1 MASRPKFGES
11 RSPSHDVLRSGAPS
25 PRIEHYDGEI
35 PPALSPL
42 DAFAAQGR
50 LLARQ
55 LEESARRNRR
65 MSRLPPSSVARSLSQ
80 PRPGYFR
87 SPSSS
92 ESTQR
97 RGPAGRNEL
106 SRQPTQKLSPEV
118 EEPKFRPQSEHPRLS
133 GVSHLAS
140 EMEDYFE
147 EDPDTTPKK
156 EPSVNAFDLPR
167 AESPE
172 DAMSSHS
179 PPESPPEGPRRFYA
193 VSPTGLAPAGVSP
206 PLGVSVMAPSRT
218 SSTDSASRLNIP
230 RGLAPPASPL
240 SRPSSSSRGTQL
252 ESSDD
257 DYSSSNAGSTFS
269 KPRKMS
275 ASSAVS
281 LPYSSMS
288 SSVTRS
294 HPRSPSMSSET
305 SNTGGYLQ
313 RPYNFSRP
321 LSRSS
326 TSLSAPGPTGSSE
339 PSANNPQSAINR
351 GHKPSPIVVPAPSD
365 VPFNPNE
372 DPSSAV
378 SSYTYVRYSLPRGR
392 SVARDSVVFSSLHTP
407 HFEWQEPLFES
418 PTRHSTAGPPQSV
431 RTPSPSPSH
440 QGSFTSKTRS
450 MYESPSSARQ
460 LLTPE
465 PPLPRPTPPSPEM
478 RPSQTAPAEPEPE
491 IEPEPETEPEPTPEP
506 APESIPEPTPAE
518 PASIE
523 PEPTEAA
530 PSEAAPM
537 EQRDAEVSKND
548 HTDATSSAGSES
560 TVRPQTA
567 RTNTTSAVIT
577 ADEHVTKGIQCHEK
591 GSLNESTYHLR
602 IAAKQNH
609 PTGMLLYALAC
620 RHGWGMRPNQR
631 EGVQW
636 LRKAVD
642 SVGIELMDDSNPTI
656 PVRAR
661 ELQKAY
667 RAQFALSIYELGVS
681 HLNGWGIEQ
690 DKSLALRCFEIA
702 GQWGDGDALAEAGF
716 CYAEGIGCKKDLKK
730 AAKFY
735 RQAEAKGISMVGNSW
750 IYKDKYMDDDSTST
764 SRGRGPSGSTPEKKQ
779 RSKSRTRSLFHRK
792 KSVAAEA

>member
-1 MASRPKFGES
+1 MASRPKFEH

-92 ESTQR
+92 DSSTGA
-97 RGPAGRNEL
+97 RGHGGRNEL

-133 GVSHLAS
+133 AVSHLTS
-140 EMEDYFE
+140 EVGDYSEDE
-147 EDPDTTPKK
+147 DTTPKK
-156 EPSVNAFDLPR
+156 EPSVNALDLPR

-179 PPESPPEGPRRFYA
+179 APEAPPEGPPRFYA
-193 VSPTGLAPAGVSP
+193 VSPTGLTPGGP
-206 PLGVSVMAPSRT
+206 PPSLGVSMVAPSRT
-218 SSTDSASRLNIP
+218 SSTDSVSRLNIPP
-230 RGLAPPASPL
+230 RGLAPPGSPL
-240 SRPSSSSRGTQL
+240 SRPSSSSRGVQP

-305 SNTGGYLQ
+305 SNAGNYLQ

-326 TSLSAPGPTGSSE
+326 TSLSAPGPRASPE
-339 PSANNPQSAINR
+339 PPVANSQGALNR
-351 GHKPSPIVVPAPSD
+351 GHKPSPIVVPSPSD
-365 VPFNPNE
+365 LPINPNE

-378 SSYTYVRYSLPRGR
+378 SCYTYAKYALPRGR
-392 SVARDSVVFSSLHTP
+392 AVSRDSVVFSGLQTP

-418 PTRHSTAGPPQSV
+418 PTRHSTAGPPQPA
-431 RTPSPSPSH
+431 RTPSPSPSL
-440 QGSFTSKTRS
+440 QGSFHSKTRS
-450 MYESPSSARQ
+450 MYESPASARH

-465 PPLPRPTPPSPEM
+465 PPLPQQTPPSPEV
-478 RPSQTAPAEPEPE
+478 APAED
-491 IEPEPETEPEPTPEP
+491 T
-506 APESIPEPTPAE
+506 
-518 PASIE
+518 
-523 PEPTEAA
+523 PTEQREAEA
-530 PSEAAPM
+530 PK
-537 EQRDAEVSKND
+537 VD

-567 RTNTTSAVIT
+567 RTNTTTSAVIT
-577 ADEHVTKGIQCHEK
+577 ADEHVTKGIECHEK

-656 PVRAR
+656 PARAK

-750 IYKDKYMDDDSTST
+750 IYKDKYMDEESSSN
-764 SRGRGPSGSTPEKKQ
+764 SRGRAQPGSTPEKKQ

-792 KSVAAEA
+792 KSVATEA

>member
-1 MASRPKFGES
+1 MATRPKFGEI
-11 RSPSHDVLRSGAPS
+11 RSPSHDTLRSGAPS

-87 SPSSS
+87 SA
-92 ESTQR
+92 STSDA
-97 RGPAGRNEL
+97 RGGRRNEL
-106 SRQPTQKLSPEV
+106 SRQPTQKMSPEV

-133 GVSHLAS
+133 AISHLSS
-140 EMEDYFE
+140 EVAE
-147 EDPDTTPKK
+147 EAEAQQAEHEEPEEEQDDDATPRK
-156 EPSVNAFDLPR
+156 ESTADVFDLPR
-167 AESPE
+167 SESP
-172 DAMSSHS
+172 DNLSLHS
-179 PPESPPEGPRRFYA
+179 APEGPRRFYSIA
-193 VSPTGLAPAGVSP
+193 PSRAPSAGPTPPAGVVLSP
-206 PLGVSVMAPSRT
+206 PSRT
-218 SSTDSASRLNIP
+218 SSTDSASHLNIP
-230 RGLAPPASPL
+230 SRGLAPPASPL
-240 SRPSSSSRGTQL
+240 SRPSSSSRGGL
-252 ESSDD
+252 FESSDD

-275 ASSAVS
+275 SSSAMS
-281 LPYSSMS
+281 MPYSPMS
-288 SSVTRS
+288 NVQIRS

-305 SNTGGYLQ
+305 SNYGGLA
-313 RPYNFSRP
+313 RPSYNFSRP
-321 LSRSS
+321 LSRSG
-326 TSLSAPGPTGSSE
+326 TSLSAPGPVCSSDGIQ
-339 PSANNPQSAINR
+339 NTINR
-351 GHKPSPIVVPAPSD
+351 GHKPSPIVVPSPSD
-365 VPFNPNE
+365 LALHPHE

-378 SSYTYVRYSLPRGR
+378 SSYVHAKYALPRGR
-392 SVARDSVVFSSLHTP
+392 AVCRDSVVFSGLQTP

-418 PTRHSTAGPPQSV
+418 PDRQAAAESSRSR
-431 RTPSPSPSH
+431 RTPSPAPS
-440 QGSFTSKTRS
+440 GKESVISKSRS
-450 MYESPSSARQ
+450 LHESPSSSRR

-465 PPLPRPTPPSPEM
+465 PPLPQATPLSPSNHPV
-478 RPSQTAPAEPEPE
+478 APGR
-491 IEPEPETEPEPTPEP
+491 T
-506 APESIPEPTPAE
+506 
-518 PASIE
+518 SIE
-523 PEPTEAA
+523 SAPVESA
-530 PSEAAPM
+530 PSEPA
-537 EQRDAEVSKND
+537 VSKPAPSTQPEPKPARNESAE
-548 HTDATSSAGSES
+548 TTSSASPES

-567 RTNTTSAVIT
+567 RTQTTSAPIT
-577 ADEHVTKGIQCHEK
+577 ADEHVTKGIECHEK

-620 RHGWGMRPNQR
+620 RHGWGMRPNQQ
-631 EGVQW
+631 EGVRW

-642 SVGIELMDDSNPTI
+642 SVGLELMDDSNPSV
-656 PVRAR
+656 PVRMR

-730 AAKFY
+730 AARFY
-735 RQAEAKGISMVGNSW
+735 RQAEAKGINMVGNSW
-750 IYKDKYMDDDSTST
+750 IYKDKYMSEDNSNTS
-764 SRGRGPSGSTPEKKQ
+764 SRGRGRSQRSANTPDKKS